1 MKAILSS
8 KNEGGF
14 MVKKLPFT
22 GSATALVTPF
32 DMQGNVYYAKLAE
45 LIEFQI
51 ENQTDALVISGTT
64 GESATLSDAEKV
76 RMFSFCTEQVCGRVP
91 VIAGTGSNDTKHSV
105 ELSKSALHAG
115 ADALLLVT
123 PYYNKAS
130 HTGLIRHFY
139 AVADAVSLPVIV
151 YNVPSRTGVNI
162 GVDTY
167 RELGNHKNIVA
178 AKEASADI
186 SHIAKIA
193 EACGDTLYLYSGND
207 DQTLP
212 ILSLGA
218 KGVISVLSNIAPKQT
233 HDICALWF
241 AGRMEEA
248 LRLHLNLLELMN
260 ALFIDVNPIPVK
272 AALNLMGMDVGG
284 YRLPLC
290 DMPPNKLEILK
301 MVMKKSKLI

>member
-1 MKAILSS
+1 M
-8 KNEGGF
+8 E
-14 MVKKLPFT
+14 KKLPFS

-32 DMQGNVYYAKLAE
+32 DGEGNVHYKKLAE
-45 LIEFQI
+45 LIEFQL
-51 ENQTDALVISGTT
+51 ENQTDALVVCGTT
-64 GESATLSDAEKV
+64 GESATLSDAEKA
-76 RMFSFCTEQVCGRVP
+76 RMFHFCTEQVSGRVP

-105 ELSKSALHAG
+105 ELSKAALDAG

-130 HTGLIRHFY
+130 NTGLIRHFY
-139 AVADAVSLPVIV
+139 AIADATPLSIIV

-162 GVDTY
+162 GIDTY
-167 RELGNHKNIVA
+167 KELSKHENIVA
-178 AKEASADI
+178 TKEASADI
-186 SHIAKIA
+186 SHIAKVA
-193 EACGDTLYLYSGND
+193 EACGDTLYIYSGND

-233 HDICALWF
+233 HDICELWF
-241 AGRMEEA
+241 ANQTKEA
-248 LRLHLNLLELMN
+248 LRLHLQLLEVMN

-290 DMPPNKLEILK
+290 EMPPNKLEILK
-301 MVMKKSKLI
+301 AVMKKSKLI

>member
-1 MKAILSS
+1 M
-8 KNEGGF
+8 E
-14 MVKKLPFT
+14 KKLPFS

-32 DMQGNVYYAKLAE
+32 DGEGNVHYKKLAE
-45 LIEFQI
+45 LIEFQL
-51 ENQTDALVISGTT
+51 ENQTDALVICGTT
-64 GESATLSDAEKV
+64 GESATLRDDEKA
-76 RMFSFCTEQVCGRVP
+76 RMFHFCTEQVRGRVP

-105 ELSKSALHAG
+105 ELSKSALNAA

-139 AVADAVSLPVIV
+139 AVADATPLPIIV
-151 YNVPSRTGVNI
+151 YNVPARTGVNI
-162 GVDTY
+162 GIDTY
-167 RELGNHKNIVA
+167 KELSKHENIVA
-178 AKEASADI
+178 TKEASADI
-186 SHIAKIA
+186 SHIAKVA
-193 EACGDTLYLYSGND
+193 EACGDTLYIYSGND

-218 KGVISVLSNIAPKQT
+218 KGVISVISNIAPKET

-241 AGRMEEA
+241 ANQTKEA
-248 LRLHLNLLELMN
+248 LRLHLQLLELTN

-290 DMPPNKLEILK
+290 EMPPNKLEILK
-301 MVMKKSKLI
+301 AVMKKSKLI

>member
-1 MKAILSS
+1 MK
-8 KNEGGF
+8 
-14 MVKKLPFT
+14 KKLPFS
-22 GSATALVTPF
+22 GSATALITPF
-32 DMQGNVYYAKLAE
+32 DKDGSVHYAKLAE

-51 ENQTDALVISGTT
+51 ENQTDALIICGTT

-76 RMFSFCTEQVCGRVP
+76 EMFRFSAEQVRGRVP
-91 VIAGTGSNDTKHSV
+91 VIAGTGSNDTKHSIG
-105 ELSKSALHAG
+105 LSVSAMEAG

-130 HTGLIRHFY
+130 HTGLVRHFY
-139 AVADAVSLPVIV
+139 AVADSVSLPVVV

-167 RELGNHKNIVA
+167 RELGKHKNIVA
-178 AKEASADI
+178 VKEASADI

-207 DQTLP
+207 DQTVP
-212 ILSLGA
+212 ILALGA
-218 KGVISVLSNIAPKQT
+218 KGVISVLSNVLPRQT
-233 HDICALWF
+233 HEICALWF
-241 AGRMEEA
+241 AGRQGEA
-248 LRLHLNLLELMN
+248 LQLHLKLLELMN

-290 DMPPNKLEILK
+290 DMPPNKLEVLK
-301 MVMKKSKLI
+301 AALKKLALI

>member
-1 MKAILSS
+1 MK
-8 KNEGGF
+8 
-14 MVKKLPFT
+14 KKLPFT
-22 GSATALVTPF
+22 GSATALITPF
-32 DMQGNVYYAKLAE
+32 DADGNVHYAKLAE

-51 ENQTDALVISGTT
+51 ENRTDALVISGTT
-64 GESATLSDAEKV
+64 GECATLSDEEKI
-76 RMFSFCTEQVCGRVP
+76 RMFRFCTEQVRDRIP

-105 ELSKSALHAG
+105 ELSISALDAG

-130 HTGLIRHFY
+130 HMGLVRHFY
-139 AVADAVSLPVIV
+139 AVADAVPLPVIV
-151 YNVPSRTGVNI
+151 YNVPSRTGMNI

-167 RELGNHKNIVA
+167 RELSKHENIVA

-193 EACGDTLYLYSGND
+193 EACRDTLYLYSGND
-207 DQTLP
+207 DQTVP

-218 KGVISVLSNIAPKQT
+218 KGVISVLSNVMPKQT
-233 HDICALWF
+233 HDICALWL
-241 AGRMEEA
+241 AGRTEEA
-248 LRLHLNLLELMN
+248 LRLHLELLELMN

-272 AALNLMGMDVGG
+272 AALNLMGMGVGG

-290 DMPPNKLEILK
+290 DMPPNKLEALK
-301 MVMKKSKLI
+301 AAMKRLNLI

>member
-1 MKAILSS
+1 MK
-8 KNEGGF
+8 
-14 MVKKLPFT
+14 KKLPFS

-32 DMQGNVYYAKLAE
+32 DAQGEVNYDKLSE

-51 ENQTDALVISGTT
+51 ENGTDALVICGTT
-64 GESATLSDAEKV
+64 GESATLGDEEKI
-76 RMFSFCTEQVCGRVP
+76 RMFRFCAQQTGGRVP

-105 ELSKSALHAG
+105 ELSQSAFKAG

-139 AVADAVSLPVIV
+139 AVADAVPLPMIV

-167 RELGNHKNIVA
+167 RELGRHENIVA

-193 EACGDTLYLYSGND
+193 EACGDTLCLYSGND

-212 ILSLGA
+212 ILALGA
-218 KGVISVLSNIAPKQT
+218 KGVISVLSNVLPKET

-241 AGRMEEA
+241 AGQMEEA
-248 LRLHLNLLELMN
+248 LRLHLELLELMN

-284 YRLPLC
+284 CRLPLC

-301 MVMKKSKLI
+301 AAMRSLRLI

>member
-1 MKAILSS
+1 M
-8 KNEGGF
+8 E
-14 MVKKLPFT
+14 KKLPFS

-32 DMQGNVYYAKLAE
+32 DGEGNVHYIKLAE
-45 LIEFQI
+45 LIELQL
-51 ENQTDALVISGTT
+51 ENQTDALVICGTT
-64 GESATLSDAEKV
+64 GESATLRDDEKA
-76 RMFSFCTEQVCGRVP
+76 RMFHFCTEQVCGRVP
-91 VIAGTGSNDTKHSV
+91 VIAGTGSNDTRHSV
-105 ELSKSALHAG
+105 ELSRAALDAG

-139 AVADAVSLPVIV
+139 AVADATPLPIIV
-151 YNVPSRTGVNI
+151 YNVPARTGVNI
-162 GVDTY
+162 GIDTY
-167 RELGNHKNIVA
+167 KELSKHENIVA
-178 AKEASADI
+178 TKEASADI
-186 SHIAKIA
+186 SHIAKVA
-193 EACGDTLYLYSGND
+193 EACGDTLYIYSGND

-233 HDICALWF
+233 HDICELWF
-241 AGRMEEA
+241 AGQTKEA
-248 LRLHLNLLELMN
+248 LRLHLQLLELMN

-290 DMPPNKLEILK
+290 EMPPNKLEMLK
-301 MVMKKSKLI
+301 AVMKKSKLI